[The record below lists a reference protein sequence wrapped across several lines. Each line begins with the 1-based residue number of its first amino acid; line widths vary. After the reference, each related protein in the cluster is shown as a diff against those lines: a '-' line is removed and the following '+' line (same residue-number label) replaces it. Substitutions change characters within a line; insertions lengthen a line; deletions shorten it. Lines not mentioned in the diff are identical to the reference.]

1 MRCGDVSVIARRV
14 GPARPP
20 SGPSVTAERPEVDRH
35 SRVIAAAL
43 LTSICLLP
51 AMLMPYLVGAVAL
64 AVTPDS
70 RQLGFVAAAV
80 LGGPIALMAVS
91 AMWVRRYPWRRLVF
105 WGLLLAAL
113 GYLLAA
119 AARDFATLVASIAF
133 GSSALAIAYAPPICS
148 LSDTS
153 DPDRNFGYA
162 FFLQIIAS
170 GLVGLG
176 ATALQDRFGPRSLFV
191 LIATRLC
198 MLPGTAS
205 LVPSCRCEA
214 RSAKPCGTYAGGIP
228 YLDGPCRHATPQRR
242 PHCRLG
248 VLRAHRARRGLPR
261 AVGGQHDRA
270 GAPHWC
276 AWIVAFGAGG
286 AAIRP
291 HSASRG
297 LHRAVDRHVRAAIY
311 ARNLPTYLL
320 AGALFQFM
328 LNFSL
333 SFQYGALSAAD
344 HSGRLIV
351 LAPVFQGVGG
361 IGGPIIAGL
370 LAHGGSYIEV
380 GAWSAVYEIAGLAL
394 IVGLCKRNAVARA
407 DPATPR

>member
-1 MRCGDVSVIARRV
+1 M
-14 GPARPP
+14 
-20 SGPSVTAERPEVDRH
+20 
-35 SRVIAAAL
+35 AAAL

-91 AMWVRRYPWRRLVF
+91 VMWVRRYPWRRLVF
-105 WGLLLAAL
+105 WGLMLAAL

-119 AARDFATLVASIAF
+119 GARDFATLVASIAF

-176 ATALQDRFGPRSLFV
+176 ATALQDRFGPRSLFA
-191 LIATRLC
+191 LIATVFACSLGL
-198 MLPGTAS
+198 LPW
-205 LVPSCRCEA
+205 VPQGGVKHAA
-214 RSAKPCGTYAGGIP
+214 RSLAEHRPPASHIWMGLAGM
-228 YLDGPCRHATPQRR
+228 LLLNAGPSAVWAFFERIGRGAGFAEQLVGNMIALALLIGAPGS
-242 PHCRLG
+242 L
-248 VLRAHRARRGLPR
+248 LSALAARRYGR
-261 AVGGQHDRA
+261 
-270 GAPHWC
+270 
-276 AWIVAFGAGG
+276 
-286 AAIRP
+286 IRP
-291 HSASRG
+291 
-297 LHRAVDRHVRAAIY
+297 LAVSTVLLIVTFGVAIY

-320 AGALFQFM
+320 AGALFQFL

-333 SFQYGALSAAD
+333 PFQYGALSVAD
-344 HSGRLIV
+344 LSGRLIV
-351 LAPVFQGVGG
+351 LAPTFQGIGG

-380 GAWSAVYEIAGLAL
+380 GAWSAVYEIAGLTL
-394 IVGLCKRNAVARA
+394 LVGLCKRNAAARS

>member
-1 MRCGDVSVIARRV
+1 
-14 GPARPP
+14 
-20 SGPSVTAERPEVDRH
+20 VTAERPEVDRL
-35 SRVIAAAL
+35 SRVMAAAL

-70 RQLGFVAAAV
+70 RQLGLVAAAV

-91 AMWVRRYPWRRLVF
+91 VVWVRRYPWRRLVF
-105 WGLLLAAL
+105 WGLLFAAL

-119 AARDFATLVASIAF
+119 WARDFETLVASIAF
-133 GSSALAIAYAPPICS
+133 GSSALAIAYAPAICS

-191 LIATRLC
+191 LIATVFACSLGLLPWVPQAGVKHETGRLAEHRPAASHIWTGLAG
-198 MLPGTAS
+198 MLLLNAGPTAVWAFFERIGHGAGFAEQSVGNIIALALLIGAPGS
-205 LVPSCRCEA
+205 LL
-214 RSAKPCGTYAGGIP
+214 SAPA
-228 YLDGPCRHATPQRR
+228 
-242 PHCRLG
+242 
-248 VLRAHRARRGLPR
+248 ARRYGR
-261 AVGGQHDRA
+261 
-270 GAPHWC
+270 
-276 AWIVAFGAGG
+276 
-286 AAIRP
+286 IRP
-291 HSASRG
+291 LAVSTG
-297 LHRAVDRHVRAAIY
+297 LLIVTFGAAIY
-311 ARNLPTYLL
+311 ARDLPTYLL
-320 AGALFQFM
+320 AGALFQFL

-351 LAPVFQGVGG
+351 LAPVFQGIGG

-370 LAHGGSYIEV
+370 LAHRGSYIEV
-380 GAWSAVYEIAGLAL
+380 GAWSAAYEIAGLAL
-394 IVGLCKRNAVARA
+394 LVRLCRRNAAARA
-407 DPATPR
+407 DPGTHQ

>member
-1 MRCGDVSVIARRV
+1 M
-14 GPARPP
+14 
-20 SGPSVTAERPEVDRH
+20 AERPEVDRP
-35 SRVIAAAL
+35 SRIMAAAL

-91 AMWVRRYPWRRLVF
+91 VTWVRRYPWRRLVF
-105 WGLLLAAL
+105 WGLVLAAL

-119 AARDFATLVASIAF
+119 RAGDFATLLAGIAF

-176 ATALQDRFGPRSLFV
+176 ATALQDRFGPRTVFV
-191 LIATRLC
+191 LIATIFACTLGLLPWVPQAGATREAPSLAQHRPPTSHIWMGLAG
-198 MLPGTAS
+198 MLLLNAGPTAVWAFFERIGRGAGFAEQSVGTMIALALLVGAPGS
-205 LVPSCRCEA
+205 LL
-214 RSAKPCGTYAGGIP
+214 SAPA
-228 YLDGPCRHATPQRR
+228 
-242 PHCRLG
+242 
-248 VLRAHRARRGLPR
+248 ARRYGR
-261 AVGGQHDRA
+261 
-270 GAPHWC
+270 
-276 AWIVAFGAGG
+276 
-286 AAIRP
+286 IRP
-291 HSASRG
+291 LAFSTVLLIVTFG
-297 LHRAVDRHVRAAIY
+297 VAIY
-311 ARNLPTYLL
+311 ARNPPTYLI
-320 AGALFQFM
+320 AGALFQFL

-333 SFQYGALSAAD
+333 AFQYGALSVAD
-344 HSGRLIV
+344 LSGRLIV
-351 LAPVFQGVGG
+351 LAPVFQGIGG

-370 LAHGGSYIEV
+370 LVRHESYIEV

-394 IVGLCKRNAVARA
+394 LVGLCKRNAVARS

>member
-1 MRCGDVSVIARRV
+1 
-14 GPARPP
+14 
-20 SGPSVTAERPEVDRH
+20 VTPERPEIDRL
-35 SRVIAAAL
+35 SRVMAAAL

-91 AMWVRRYPWRRLVF
+91 VVWVRRYPWRRLVF

-119 AARDFATLVASIAF
+119 GARDFATLVASIAF

-191 LIATRLC
+191 LIATVFACSLGLLPWFPQAGVKHEAQSLAEPRPPASHIWMGLAG
-198 MLPGTAS
+198 MLLLNAGPTAVWAFFERIGRGAGFAEQSVGNMIALALLIGAPGS
-205 LVPSCRCEA
+205 LL
-214 RSAKPCGTYAGGIP
+214 SAPA
-228 YLDGPCRHATPQRR
+228 
-242 PHCRLG
+242 
-248 VLRAHRARRGLPR
+248 ARRYGRIGPLAASTGLL
-261 AVGGQHDRA
+261 
-270 GAPHWC
+270 
-276 AWIVAFGAGG
+276 IVTFG
-286 AAIRP
+286 
-291 HSASRG
+291 
-297 LHRAVDRHVRAAIY
+297 AAIY

-320 AGALFQFM
+320 AGALFQFL

-351 LAPVFQGVGG
+351 LAPVFQGIGG

-394 IVGLCKRNAVARA
+394 LVGLCKRNAAVRA
-407 DPATPR
+407 APATPR